1 MTLWQRLDLFARNL
15 SPLAITLSLVV
26 IGVLPM
32 HVPGFVTIVPA
43 LSLMA
48 VYYWS
53 IFRPDLMSGFA
64 VFCVGLFQD
73 ILSGMPLGVSAL
85 VLLLVRVTVVS
96 KRRFFMGNSFLV
108 MWGGFLLV
116 AAGAM
121 ALTWEFISILN
132 ATLAHPSSLIFQY
145 LLTLALFP
153 CFTWLFIRAQQAFLR
168 QA

>member
-1 MTLWQRLDLFARNL
+1 MTLWQRLDLVARNF
-15 SPLAITLSLVV
+15 SPLAITLCLVM
-26 IGVLPM
+26 ICVLPM
-32 HVPGFVTIVPA
+32 HVPGFGSIVPA

-53 IFRPDLMSGFA
+53 IFRPDLMSVFA

-73 ILSGMPLGVSAL
+73 ILFGLPLGVSAL
-85 VLLLVRVTVVS
+85 VLLLVRLTVVS

-108 MWGGFLLV
+108 MWWGFMLV
-116 AAGAM
+116 AAGAQ
-121 ALTWEFISILN
+121 ALTWEFLSILN
-132 ATLAHPSSLIFQY
+132 ARMIYPAPLIFQY

-168 QA
+168 